1 MPVMEDACYLKS
13 TALALPVIDIQEWNN
28 LEVLKNIAHTIENLT
43 KKRVSNGPGNLL
55 ILYP

>member
-1 MPVMEDACYLKS
+1 MKDACYLKN